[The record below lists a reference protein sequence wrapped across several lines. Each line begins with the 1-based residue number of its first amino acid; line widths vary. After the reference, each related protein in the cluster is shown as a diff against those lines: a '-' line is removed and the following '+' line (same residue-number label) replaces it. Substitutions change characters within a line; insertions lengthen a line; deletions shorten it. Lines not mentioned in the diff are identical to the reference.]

1 MKNNYNSFRKNL
13 FLFLLPLLIPLVSF
27 GFFSQFITK
36 QYFEEELKINNA
48 NLLKQTRENLELIF
62 NELDSLNLTFSTNF
76 EITVKLKNILNKTS
90 STLNYEEY
98 KVLTTISNFITAPAN
113 ARPYIHSIYVYMDND
128 LKKFLTSTNGLVNL
142 NNFYDTSWYDNY
154 LTSNQKEFFW
164 TEKRNIKN
172 YDFEKTNTEIL
183 TVYRSLHLPGYK
195 EKIGVIVLNVYADYL
210 QKHLNNLVTHPEQRI
225 IITNKENHFIFENKP
240 IDFTSQELSKLL
252 NIPDPVFN
260 FRSQENNFIV
270 SQLFSEK
277 YGWKYLSI
285 VPYSTLYQVIF
296 KLQNLTI
303 LFSVFSFLLGLL
315 LTYWLSKK
323 NHRQLESIVSIIKS
337 AESGQELPQ
346 PPDRIKDEYGYI
358 AYNILTTFIEQN
370 YLKVQL
376 SERKYKL
383 NFMELLALQSQ
394 INPHFLFNVLE
405 TIKWKTMQYTNK
417 PNEASKM
424 VEYLSDILRY
434 SLESPGKKV
443 TLWEELYNTRSYI
456 KIQKVRFED
465 KFDVYWEYNE
475 ASLEYLIIR
484 LILQPLIEN
493 AIQHGIRPLE
503 RKCYIKVKI
512 IEQNEKL
519 KIAVIDNGAGIDPD
533 KLKILRDCLIQDN
546 NYSSEHLGLYNTNKR
561 IKLTYGEE
569 YGLKIRSKKGWGTA
583 IYLQIPIET
592 ATLE

>member
-1 MKNNYNSFRKNL
+1 MWQRNTEDNVMIGSGAKILGPIIIGRGAKIGANAVVLKDEETNVKQFTLQQLINEATLPFSPENKNY
-13 FLFLLPLLIPLVSF
+13 
-27 GFFSQFITK
+27 
-36 QYFEEELKINNA
+36 LK
-48 NLLKQTRENLELIF
+48 TVF
-62 NELDSLNLTFSTNF
+62 NELLNR
-76 EITVKLKNILNKTS
+76 
-90 STLNYEEY
+90 Y
-98 KVLTTISNFITAPAN
+98 K
-113 ARPYIHSIYVYMDND
+113 D
-128 LKKFLTSTNGLVNL
+128 
-142 NNFYDTSWYDNY
+142 
-154 LTSNQKEFFW
+154 
-164 TEKRNIKN
+164 
-172 YDFEKTNTEIL
+172 
-183 TVYRSLHLPGYK
+183 
-195 EKIGVIVLNVYADYL
+195 KIGVIVLNVYADYL
-210 QKHLNNLVTHPEQRI
+210 QEHLNNLVTHPEQRI

-285 VPYSTLYQVIF
+285 VPYSTFYQVIF

-424 VEYLSDILRY
+424 VENLSDILRY

-456 KIQKVRFED
+456 KIQKVRF
-465 KFDVYWEYNE
+465 
-475 ASLEYLIIR
+475 
-484 LILQPLIEN
+484 
-493 AIQHGIRPLE
+493 
-503 RKCYIKVKI
+503 
-512 IEQNEKL
+512 
-519 KIAVIDNGAGIDPD
+519 
-533 KLKILRDCLIQDN
+533 
-546 NYSSEHLGLYNTNKR
+546 
-561 IKLTYGEE
+561 
-569 YGLKIRSKKGWGTA
+569 
-583 IYLQIPIET
+583 
-592 ATLE
+592 